1 MWRWVGVG
9 CPRLGALPRGTASWC
24 EGRRGAKGGGARRRG
39 VKDRSAR
46 GDYHPT
52 TTHLP
57 LSKVTLF
64 FAQLSAYT
72 SPYPPCPRSPLL
84 FLLED
89 SPRHLG
95 IQLSASNT
103 PNLADLT
110 ANTAPTGTATTA
122 VSGIGQPP
130 SRVPMRRPST
140 GGCAEKSRSTSL
152 PHEDH
157 ASTRVE
163 GVRDKIIWLGGQ
175 GVNRVRGRVARKR
188 TTRKPGVPYTA
199 PRTVRTRST
208 SSAYTSVACGVHATR
223 ASAVL

>member
-72 SPYPPCPRSPLL
+72 SPYPPFPRSPLL
-84 FLLED
+84 SLRG
-89 SPRHLG
+89 SPTDLG

-110 ANTAPTGTATTA
+110 ANTAPTGTANRA
-122 VSGIGQPP
+122 RHRNHQHGAPGLDHVRQSLALDSHPP
-130 SRVPMRRPST
+130 LSR
-140 GGCAEKSRSTSL
+140 CA
-152 PHEDH
+152 
-157 ASTRVE
+157 
-163 GVRDKIIWLGGQ
+163 
-175 GVNRVRGRVARKR
+175 GRAPV
-188 TTRKPGVPYTA
+188 GA
-199 PRTVRTRST
+199 PRSHAPPPCRTKTTHRRAWRACET
-208 SSAYTSVACGVHATR
+208 KSSG
-223 ASAVL
+223 